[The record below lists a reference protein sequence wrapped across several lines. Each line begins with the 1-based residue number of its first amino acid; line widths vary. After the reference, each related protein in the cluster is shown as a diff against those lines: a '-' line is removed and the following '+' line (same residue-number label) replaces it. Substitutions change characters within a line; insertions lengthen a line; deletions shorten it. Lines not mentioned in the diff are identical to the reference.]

1 MLILYHSGWGIEKLV
16 LTEADFIRYGR
27 QIIYPEFGESGQE
40 RLKQSHVV
48 VAGLGGL
55 GTPASVYLACAGIGH
70 LTLVDCDLV
79 ELSNLNRQVLYWEE
93 DIGEKK
99 PLSAARKLA
108 KLNPTISI
116 TPLFEKI
123 AEDNVRDIIRG
134 ANAVIDGMDNFETR
148 HILNSGCV
156 VEGIPFVHGGIYG
169 FLGEITTIIPGET
182 PCLSCIFSTPPKKEG
197 TFPVFGITPGFIAAL
212 QVAEAIKLLAGFGD
226 LLTNRM
232 LYINGITME
241 FNFCPLTKNPD
252 CRVCGVRESP

>member
-1 MLILYHSGWGIEKLV
+1 M

-27 QIIYPEFGESGQE
+27 QILYPDFGESGQA

-55 GTPASVYLACAGIGH
+55 GSPASIYLASAGIGH

-108 KLNPTISI
+108 KLNPTINI

-123 AEDNVRDIIRG
+123 TEDNVRGIIKG
-134 ANAVIDGMDNFETR
+134 ANVVIDGMDNFETR
-148 HILNSGCV
+148 FIVNSGCV
-156 VEGIPFVHGGIYG
+156 AEGVPFIHGGVYG

-182 PCLSCIFSTPPKKEG
+182 PCLACIFPTAPKREG
-197 TFPVFGITPGFIAAL
+197 LFPVFGTTPAFIAAL

-226 LLTNRM
+226 LLSNRM
-232 LYINGITME
+232 LYVNGSAVE
-241 FNFCPLTKNPD
+241 FNFRPLTKNPD
-252 CRVCGVRESP
+252 CRICGNKEGP

>member
-1 MLILYHSGWGIEKLV
+1 M

-27 QIIYPEFGESGQE
+27 QILYPDFGESGQK
-40 RLKQSHVV
+40 RLKQSHVA

-55 GTPASVYLACAGIGH
+55 GSPAAIYLASAGIGH

-79 ELSNLNRQVLYWEE
+79 ELSNLNRQVLHWEE

-99 PLSAARKLA
+99 SLSAARKLA
-108 KLNPTISI
+108 KLNPAITI

-123 AEDNVRDIIRG
+123 TEDNVRDIIKG
-134 ANAVIDGMDNFETR
+134 VNVVIDGMDNFETR
-148 HILNSGCV
+148 FIINSGCV
-156 VEGIPFVHGGIYG
+156 VEGIPFIHGGIYG

-182 PCLSCIFSTPPKKEG
+182 PCLTCIFPTVPKRED
-197 TFPVFGITPGFIAAL
+197 TFPVFGMTPAFIAAL

-232 LYINGITME
+232 LYINGTTME
-241 FNFCPLTKNPD
+241 FNFCPLTRNPH
-252 CRVCGVRESP
+252 CRVCGTKEGP